1 MGCKVNANPAPIVN
15 WFREGSKIV
24 DGGRYETFIN
34 VTGNL
39 FVVALEITNVAMEDA
54 GKYRVTCKNE
64 FGESNANIGL
74 NFDAEASKSTKVIVI
89 RQRPVIRVIKKKK
102 IVIELVFAA
111 PSEPDIE
118 LFHAGGALPF
128 KGRHSCQCT
137 REGDD
142 YKVQLGIDEVSKA
155 DEGDYKILLKHV
167 GGEHAEV
174 VNFSLAD
181 HPDVDGDKPKQTPPQ
196 IKKHLQDASCQV
208 DATVSFSVE
217 FDGVAPEEVVW
228 FRNNVRINN
237 SEGLEV
243 KTSGSGSSLT
253 LSKCQPS
260 DAGVFHVEA
269 SNAAGKTESRATLN
283 VESDEEE
290 REELTSPTPSLQASV
305 PLSPSPAPTPLSPT
319 PAALSPEPVALSPTP
334 VPSATLSPE
343 PIKSPTP
350 VETAAKSPT
359 PAAAPTPKE
368 PSP

>member
-89 RQRPVIRVIKKKK
+89 RQRPVIRVIKRKK

-118 LFHAGGALPF
+118 LFHAGNNLPF

-137 REGDD
+137 REGEDF
-142 YKVQLGIDEVSKA
+142 KVQLGIDEVSKA

-181 HPDVDGDKPKQTPPQ
+181 HPDVDGDKPKDSPPL
-196 IKKHLQDASCQV
+196 IAKHLQDASCKV
-208 DATVSFSVE
+208 DETVSFSVE
-217 FDGVAPEEVVW
+217 FQGAAPAEVAW
-228 FRNNVRINN
+228 FRNNVRISN
-237 SEGLEV
+237 SDGLLV
-243 KTSGSGSSLT
+243 KTVGLSSTLT
-253 LSKCQPS
+253 LSKCQSS

-269 SNAAGKTESRATLN
+269 SNAAGKSESRATLT
-283 VESDEEE
+283 VEAESTVEGGSDFREQLKQTTKKETPAGKKAE
-290 REELTSPTPSLQASV
+290 QPPKMDKIEEL
-305 PLSPSPAPTPLSPT
+305 
-319 PAALSPEPVALSPTP
+319 E
-334 VPSATLSPE
+334 
-343 PIKSPTP
+343 
-350 VETAAKSPT
+350 AAKKKNSDR
-359 PAAAPTPKE
+359 K
-368 PSP
+368 